1 VAEWRA
7 YHDIRRSVLFE
18 ARGQFGVY
26 NEAHPDDRASGHHPR
41 LLLHRGDPV
50 GVIRVDIEGT
60 TAILRRVAVR
70 SDAQRL
76 GHGRVLLSLAQ
87 RFAQAEGCSRL
98 LSYVAREAVGFYR
111 KCGFASDHEVGDEPS
126 GDQSVFMTKR
136 IQP

>member
-1 VAEWRA
+1 
-7 YHDIRRSVLFE
+7 
-18 ARGQFGVY
+18 
-26 NEAHPDDRASGHHPR
+26 
-41 LLLHRGDPV
+41 
-50 GVIRVDIEGT
+50 VIRIDIEGT

-70 SDAQRL
+70 SDAQGL
-76 GHGRVLLSLAQ
+76 GHGRELLSLAQ

-98 LSYVAREAVGFYR
+98 LSHVAPDAVGFYR